1 MKRREFI
8 TLVAGAAAAWPLAAR
23 AQQSTVPVIG
33 FLSSLSHSD
42 LGLVIPGF
50 HQGLNE
56 TGFVEG
62 RTVAIEYRWA
72 EGDYHRLP
80 SLSADLVNRK
90 VAVLA
95 AISGT
100 PAALAAKAAT
110 TTIPIVFAI
119 GGDPIAPGLVTSLS
133 RPGGNVTGVSFYSS
147 PVVTK
152 RLDLARELVPRGS
165 VIAALQNPENPPSVE
180 EGKAAQAA
188 AEALGQPLL
197 IVNASKPS
205 HIDDAFATIKEQ
217 QARAVIVSSDP
228 FFFSER
234 VKLVVLMARDG
245 LPMVFADREQAEAGG
260 LISYGASRT
269 DAYRQAGN
277 YVGRIVKGEKPAEL
291 PVILPTRFHL
301 RQPENGEVAAY
312 RYSGDRAGPRR
323 RGDRMKR
330 SARRHAPMRGFFLP
344 QQTRANGEPA
354 SEQKAAIV
362 ELIAP
367 VVISFAAILLTTL
380 VLLTFDSHCFNAWD
394 DLARPRMML
403 S

>member
-56 TGFVEG
+56 TGFLEG

-188 AEALGQPLL
+188 AA
-197 IVNASKPS
+197 
-205 HIDDAFATIKEQ
+205 ATRAATPDCQCQ
-217 QARAVIVSSDP
+217 QAKPHRRCLRHNQGTAGPCSHRKFRPLFLQRA
-228 FFFSER
+228 
-234 VKLVVLMARDG
+234 
-245 LPMVFADREQAEAGG
+245 
-260 LISYGASRT
+260 
-269 DAYRQAGN
+269 RQAGRTH
-277 YVGRIVKGEKPAEL
+277 G
-291 PVILPTRFHL
+291 TRRVADRL
-301 RQPENGEVAAY
+301 R
-312 RYSGDRAGPRR
+312 RSRAGGSRR
-323 RGDRMKR
+323 P
-330 SARRHAPMRGFFLP
+330 H
-344 QQTRANGEPA
+344 
-354 SEQKAAIV
+354 
-362 ELIAP
+362 
-367 VVISFAAILLTTL
+367 
-380 VLLTFDSHCFNAWD
+380 
-394 DLARPRMML
+394 
-403 S
+403 

>member
-1 MKRREFI
+1 
-8 TLVAGAAAAWPLAAR
+8 
-23 AQQSTVPVIG
+23 VPVIG
-33 FLSSLSHSD
+33 FLSSLSQSD

-100 PAALAAKAAT
+100 SAALAAKAAT

-119 GGDPIAPGLVTSLS
+119 GGDPIAPGLVRSLN

-180 EGKAAQAA
+180 EGKAVQAA
-188 AEALGQPLL
+188 AAALGQPLL
-197 IVNASKPS
+197 IVNASTPS
-205 HIDDAFATIKEQ
+205 DIDGAFVTIKEQ
-217 QARAVIVSSDP
+217 QVRAIIVSSDP

-234 VKLVVLMARDG
+234 VKLVVLMARDR
-245 LPMVFADREQAEAGG
+245 LPMIFSDREQAEAGG

-291 PVILPTRFHL
+291 PVMLPTKFHL
-301 RQPENGEVAAY
+301 LVNLKTAKSLRI
-312 RYSGDRAGPRR
+312 DI
-323 RGDRMKR
+323 
-330 SARRHAPMRGFFLP
+330 
-344 QQTRANGEPA
+344 PA
-354 SEQKAAIV
+354 TV
-362 ELIAP
+362 
-367 VVISFAAILLTTL
+367 
-380 VLLTFDSHCFNAWD
+380 
-394 DLARPRMML
+394 LARADEVIE
-403 S
+403 